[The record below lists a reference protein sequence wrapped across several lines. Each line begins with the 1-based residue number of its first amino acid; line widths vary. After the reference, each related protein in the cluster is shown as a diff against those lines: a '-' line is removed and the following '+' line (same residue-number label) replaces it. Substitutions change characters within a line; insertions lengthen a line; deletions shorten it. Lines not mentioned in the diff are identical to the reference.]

1 MNLPLGLAKKLL
13 ILQGGSSLP
22 ASQLRHEVVD
32 AMVEQGVLYR
42 QLQGRSK
49 ESIRLPD
56 ARAFAHYLHNHFGI
70 PDLADYVQH
79 FADPGL
85 SGADAV
91 VLGADSKLR
100 RQRSFQGFLVNAYDP
115 IPCVLNGR
123 EWILAPV
130 EGTYAFVA
138 DFESFLPAPGVT
150 VVGMENPESFREIR
164 RQRYLF
170 ADLQPLFVSRYP
182 QGKDLLRW
190 LAGIPNPYLHFGDID
205 FAGLNIYWN
214 EYKAVLGTRASF
226 FLPEGTAEL
235 MAAHG
240 NRALY
245 VQQSLQIDRAGIDEP
260 AVLEALGLIERFGK
274 GLEQEVFLGS
284 NPET

>member
-1 MNLPLGLAKKLL
+1 MNLPLALAKKLL
-13 ILQGGSSLP
+13 MLQGGSSLP

-32 AMVEQGVLYR
+32 AMVEQGVLHR

-49 ESIRLPD
+49 VSIYLPD
-56 ARAFAHYLHNHFGI
+56 PQAFAHYLHNHFGI

-79 FADPGL
+79 YADPNL

-91 VLGADSKLR
+91 VIGSDSKLR
-100 RQRSFQGFLVNAYDP
+100 KLRPFKGFLVNAYDP
-115 IPCVLNGR
+115 IPCVLNGK

-130 EGTYAFVA
+130 KGSCAFVT

-150 VVGMENPESFREIR
+150 VVGMENPENFREIR
-164 RQRYLF
+164 RLRYLF
-170 ADLQPLFVSRYP
+170 ADMQPLFVSRYP

-214 EYKAVLGTRASF
+214 EYKAVLGARASF
-226 FLPEGTAEL
+226 FLPDGAAAL
-235 MAAHG
+235 MASHG

-245 VQQSLQIDRAGIDEP
+245 VQQSLQIDRAGIDEV
-260 AVLEALGLIERFGK
+260 AVLEALALIERFGK
-274 GLEQEVFLGS
+274 GLEQEVFLG
-284 NPET
+284 